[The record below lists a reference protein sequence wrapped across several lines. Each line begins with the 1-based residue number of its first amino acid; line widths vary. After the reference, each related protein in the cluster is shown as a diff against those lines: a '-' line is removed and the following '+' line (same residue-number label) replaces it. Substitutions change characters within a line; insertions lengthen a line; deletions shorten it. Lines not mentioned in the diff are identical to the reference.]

1 MFDDSADGAEARW
14 AETWSL
20 LGLAP
25 PPGLLA
31 LLVER
36 HREPHRHYH
45 VLGHVLDCLGKAAA
59 SRPIQRRPAAVDLAL
74 WFHDAVYDTHRSDNE
89 ERSAELAA
97 ERLSGIVPEHFLAE
111 VGTLVLATRHRPD
124 PPPSG
129 DAAVVA
135 DVDLTILG
143 EPADRFDAYQAAIR
157 REYSWVPSFVYRRR
171 RARLLEGFLA
181 RERIYATDRFYERY
195 EAAARRNLARALR
208 EA

>member
-1 MFDDSADGAEARW
+1 MYEDSADGAEARW

-25 PPGLLA
+25 PTGPLT

-36 HREPHRHYH
+36 HRESHRHYH
-45 VLGHVLDCLGKAAA
+45 VLGHVLDCLGQAAA
-59 SRPIQRRPAAVDLAL
+59 CRPIQRRPAAVDLAL
-74 WFHDAVYDTHRSDNE
+74 WFHDAVYDTRRSDNE

-97 ERLSGIVPEHFLAE
+97 EQLSGIVPEDLLAE
-111 VGTLVLATRHRPD
+111 VGQLVLATRHRPE

-143 EPADRFDAYQAAIR
+143 EPPDRFDAYQAAIR

-195 EAAARRNLARALR
+195 EAAARRNLARALHDL
-208 EA
+208 

>member
-1 MFDDSADGAEARW
+1 MFVDPENGGEARW

-25 PPGLLA
+25 PSGPLA

-59 SRPIQRRPAAVDLAL
+59 SRSIQRRPAAVELAL
-74 WFHDAVYDTHRSDNE
+74 WFHDAVYDTRRADNE

-97 ERLSGIVPEHFLAE
+97 AQLARLVGEDLVAE
-111 VGTLVLATRHRPD
+111 VRELVLATRHRAD

-143 EPADRFDAYQAAIR
+143 EPPDRFDAYQAAIR

-181 RERIYATDRFYERY
+181 RERIYATDRFHERY
-195 EAAARRNLARALR
+195 EAAARRNLTRALGDL
-208 EA
+208 